1 MSFEDFIKTLQEN
14 REIPGGIEVPQGA
27 LRLGPDEVAEDA
39 PVLLASASA
48 TELSDEEIQG
58 L

>member
-1 MSFEDFIKTLQEN
+1 MSFEDFIKNLKEN
-14 REIPGGIEVPQGA
+14 REIPGGTEVPQGV
-27 LRLGPDEVAEDA
+27 LRVGPDEVAEDA

-48 TELSDEEIQG
+48 TEFSDDEIQS